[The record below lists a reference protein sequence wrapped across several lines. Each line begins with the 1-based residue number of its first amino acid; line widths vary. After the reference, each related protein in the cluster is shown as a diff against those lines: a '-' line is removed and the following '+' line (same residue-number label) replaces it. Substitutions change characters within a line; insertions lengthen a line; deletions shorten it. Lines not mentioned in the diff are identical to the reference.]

1 MKRVTKK
8 LIIVISLWC
17 ASCSAPTNEGT
28 IVEDFNFGWE
38 FSLTDSGEEL
48 SDIPTDQSEWR
59 EVRLPHDW
67 SIEEGYTQEMTAG
80 SNAFLPGGVGWYRK
94 SFTLSKSLRDRENI
108 MINFDGVYN
117 NAKVWVNGEYL
128 GQSINGY
135 LDFQYNLNKVINREG
150 ENEIVVYA
158 DRRAYADSRWY
169 VGGGIYRN
177 VELLGLNGVNI
188 PKHGVMVNAVVDGER
203 AQINTTTSIS
213 NTLNDP
219 ADLIFEQYVIS
230 NNQRVASNI
239 DTIKVRKR
247 MVSNYST
254 SLTVESPELWSLE
267 DPNMYDLQTII
278 SFNGKVVE
286 NTTTPFGVR
295 TIEFDTDKGFL
306 LNGESVKIKGVNI
319 HHDLGSVGVALYDDV
334 LYRRLVK
341 LRDMGCNA
349 IRTAHNPHSES
360 LLNMCDT
367 MGLLVMNEFIDEWK
381 EAKSKWI
388 TQRSKND
395 APKEISVGYSAHFEE
410 HAERDIKRFVKRD
423 RNHPSVIL
431 WSIGNEIE
439 WTYPYYWASSTDNK
453 GVGGLIHTGNPE
465 ADNKAIL
472 ARFNKLTG
480 GKDELSQTAKE
491 LVKWVKQMDDTRYV
505 TSGVVIPSVSRL
517 SGYTDVL
524 DVVGYNY
531 KDQYYEIDHKL
542 YPDQPILGTENVGQY
557 FEWKAVMDKEY
568 IPGIFVWTGI
578 DYMGENGPWP
588 LKGALYSFFDFT
600 CHKTPRGHFFETLW
614 NDAPK
619 THMVTTPSSMS
630 EFKLRENGE
639 FEVEFRTSPLR
650 RWEWFDTFDK
660 WSYTDG
666 EKIMVQVYTNAPQ
679 VELLLNGKSLGTK
692 NRADFG
698 EENIIVWEVPYAAG
712 EIVAVGK
719 ENGAEV
725 SRYSL
730 TTPEAASQIAL
741 SVDKS
746 ELKSDGYNMLH
757 LEMDIK
763 DANGTLITDSPEKL
777 TIEVDGKTII
787 KAVDNGSYTFVDS
800 HTANTVTTNNGH
812 AIAII
817 QAKMGTSGKSKIT
830 VKSDSG
836 LENSIEVSFKK

>member
-1 MKRVTKK
+1 MKRPIQR
-8 LIIVISLWC
+8 LSLVLAFWF
-17 ASCSAPTNEGT
+17 AGCSAPKDGT

-38 FSLTDSGEEL
+38 FSLANSGAEL
-48 SDIPTDQSEWR
+48 TDIPTDQKAWR

-80 SNAFLPGGVGWYRK
+80 SNAFLPGGIGWYRK
-94 SFTLSKSLRDRENI
+94 SFKLSSDLKDRENLL
-108 MINFDGVYN
+108 INFDGVYN
-117 NAKVWVNGEYL
+117 NSKVWVNGEYL
-128 GQSINGY
+128 GESVNGY
-135 LDFQYNLNKVINREG
+135 LDFRYDLDEVINRDG
-150 ENEIVVYA
+150 ENEIVVYV

-177 VELLGLNGVNI
+177 VELVGSNEIYI
-188 PKHGVMVNAVVDGER
+188 PKHGVMVNPVVDGNN
-203 AQINTTTSIS
+203 AQINVVTSIDNHLTDS
-213 NTLNDP
+213 
-219 ADLIFEQYVIS
+219 ADLIFEQKILAGDKCVS
-230 NNQRVASNI
+230 TNVDTLRVRDNFTTDYKNA
-239 DTIKVRKR
+239 
-247 MVSNYST
+247 
-254 SLTVESPELWSLE
+254 LTLENPTLWSLE
-267 DPNMYDLQTII
+267 NPTMYTLQTTITH
-278 SFNGKVVE
+278 NGSVVE
-286 NTTTPFGVR
+286 KSSNTFGVR
-295 TIEFDTDKGFL
+295 TIEFNTNKGFL

-334 LYRRLVK
+334 LYRRLAK
-341 LRDMGCNA
+341 LRAMGCNA

-395 APKEISVGYSAHFEE
+395 APKDISVGYSAHFEK
-410 HAERDIKRFVKRD
+410 HAERDIKRFIKRD

-439 WTYPYYWASSTDNK
+439 WTYPYYWAASKDNK
-453 GVGGLIHTGNPE
+453 GVGGLIHTGDPE
-465 ADNKAIL
+465 TDNKAIL
-472 ARFNKLTG
+472 DRFNKLSG
-480 GKDELSQTAKE
+480 GKDELSETAKS
-491 LVKWVKQMDDTRYV
+491 LVEWVKEVDDTRPV

-531 KDQYYEIDHKL
+531 KDKYYDVDHKL
-542 YPDQPILGTENVGQY
+542 YPEQPILGTENVGQY
-557 FEWKAVMDKEY
+557 FEWKAVADKEY

-588 LKGALYSFFDFT
+588 LKGALYSFFDFA
-600 CHKTPRGHFFETLW
+600 CHKTPRGHFFEALW
-614 NDAPK
+614 NETPK
-619 THMVTTPSSMS
+619 THIVTTPSDKS
-630 EFKLRENGE
+630 EFKLHEDGTC
-639 FEVEFRTSPLR
+639 EVNFRKSPLR

-660 WSYTDG
+660 WNYSDN
-666 EKIMVQVYTNAPQ
+666 EMIMVQAYTNAPQ

-692 NRADFG
+692 NRADFA
-698 EENIIVWEVPYAAG
+698 EENILLWEVPYEAG

-719 ENGAEV
+719 DGDKEL

-730 TTPEAASQIAL
+730 STPSAASKIAL
-741 SVDKS
+741 TADKA

-757 LEMDIK
+757 IEMDIMDDK
-763 DANGTLITDSPEKL
+763 GTLITDLPENL

-787 KAVDNGSYTFVDS
+787 KAVDNGSCTFVGS
-800 HTANTVTTNNGH
+800 HTANTITTHNGH
-812 AIAII
+812 ALAII
-817 QAKMGTSGKSKIT
+817 QAKVGASGSSTIT

-836 LENSIEVSFKK
+836 LENSIKVKYNK